1 MVKQKIAGDVVL
13 LPSTEV
19 MEACVQL
26 NQELLKSGESRIVL
40 NTTDCVPH
48 ISLAM
53 GCLKEEDLP
62 AVECLLT
69 EIASAVPPL
78 RFPVSGLGVG
88 RASTGESLSSLVIE
102 PTGQLQSLHE
112 TIMKR
117 IAPYMTYDATPEMFV
132 DPRGTRASSAQWVNN
147 YARAASFEHFFPHI
161 TIGIGDLEAS
171 VSLPTHC
178 PTSRLALCH
187 LGHDCTC
194 RRVLFEAVLRG

>member
-1 MVKQKIAGDVVL
+1 MTIQRIAADVVL

-19 MEACVQL
+19 MEACIRL
-26 NQELLKSGESRIVL
+26 NQDLLKGGESRIVL
-40 NTTDCVPH
+40 NTSDCVPH

-78 RFPVSGLGVG
+78 RLPISGLGVG

-102 PTGQLQSLHE
+102 PTRRLQSLHE
-112 TIMKR
+112 TVMR
-117 IAPYMTYDATPEMFV
+117 RLTSYMTYDATPEMFV
-132 DPRGTRASSAQWVNN
+132 DSHATRASSAQWVNN
-147 YARAASFEHFFPHI
+147 YPKAASFEHFFPHI
-161 TIGIGDLEAS
+161 TIGIGRLEAS
-171 VSLPTHC
+171 ESLPTHC

-194 RRVLFEAVLRG
+194 RRVLFETVLG

>member
-13 LPSTEV
+13 FPSTEV
-19 MEACVQL
+19 METCVRL

-40 NTTDCVPH
+40 SASDCVPH

-53 GCLKEEDLP
+53 GCLKEEDLY
-62 AVECLLT
+62 AVETLLR

-78 RFPVSGLGVG
+78 TLSISGLRIG

-102 PTGQLQSLHE
+102 PTRQLRSLHE
-112 TIMKR
+112 TVMMW
-117 IAPYMTYDATPEMFV
+117 IAPYTTYDATPEMFV
-132 DPRGTRASSAQWVNN
+132 DPHATRASSAQWVNN
-147 YARAASFEHFFPHI
+147 YPKAASFEHFFPHI
-161 TIGIGDLEAS
+161 TIGLGDLEAS

-194 RRVLFEAVLRG
+194 RRILFETVLGG

>member
-1 MVKQKIAGDVVL
+1 MTIQRIAADVVL

-19 MEACVQL
+19 MEACIRL
-26 NQELLKSGESRIVL
+26 NQDLLKGGESRIVL
-40 NTTDCVPH
+40 NTSDCVPH

-78 RFPVSGLGVG
+78 RFPISGLGVG
-88 RASTGESLSSLVIE
+88 RASTGESLLSLVIE

-117 IAPYMTYDATPEMFV
+117 IAPYMTCDTTPEMFV
-132 DPRGTRASSAQWVNN
+132 DPHATRASSAQWVNN
-147 YARAASFEHFFPHI
+147 YPKAASFARFSPHI
-161 TIGIGDLEAS
+161 TIGIGRLEAS
-171 VSLPTHC
+171 ESLPTHC

-194 RRVLFEAVLRG
+194 RRVLFETGLGG